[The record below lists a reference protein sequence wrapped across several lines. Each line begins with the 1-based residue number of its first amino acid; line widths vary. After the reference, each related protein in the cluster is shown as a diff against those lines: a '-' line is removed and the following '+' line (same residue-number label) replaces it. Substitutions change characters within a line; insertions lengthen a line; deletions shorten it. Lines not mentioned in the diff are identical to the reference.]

1 MAAKTLNELYNRL
14 VDAVYED
21 DTKSQCYYLSMI
33 ESHRHI
39 PVDYLMR
46 RGALFIPNNEYIR
59 HYLGS
64 DANTYGAGL
73 YDGDYCQWA
82 LFMLLPITDLVG
94 DVVGLVGWDAQ
105 NKNKELTEG
114 QLGLPMY
121 KVSSKLVFPREKYF
135 LTDVDLLK
143 RQFDKRA
150 IFIVDGVFDSVALNY
165 RGIPAISLLGS
176 MVSKEVLYFLRWY
189 KHVYTIQDNDEAGT
203 KLYLRLKK
211 ALPRVCRV
219 FQNRT
224 KDIEELLRGD
234 GEDGPVT
241 KQLKAIVEE
250 GPSYDVYLR

>member
-1 MAAKTLNELYNRL
+1 MAAPTLNELYKKL

-21 DTKSQCYYLSMI
+21 DSHSQQYYLSMI

-46 RGALFIPNNEYIR
+46 RGALFIPNNDYIH
-59 HYLGS
+59 HYLGR
-64 DANTYGAGL
+64 DADAYGAGL

-82 LFMLLPITDLVG
+82 LFMLLPIMDLVG

-121 KVSSKLVFPREKYF
+121 KVSSKLVFPKEKYF
-135 LTDVDLLK
+135 LSDVDLL
-143 RQFDKRA
+143 RQQFDKRA
-150 IFIVDGVFDSVALNY
+150 IFIVDGVFDSVTLNY

-176 MVSKEVLYFLRWY
+176 LVSKEILYFLRWY
-189 KHVYTIQDNDEAGT
+189 DRVYTIQDNDAAGNQ
-203 KLYLRLKK
+203 LYLRLKR

-219 FQNRT
+219 FQNKT
-224 KDIEELLRGD
+224 KDIEELLRSD
-234 GEDGPVT
+234 GVDGPLT
-241 KQLKAIVEE
+241 KQLQDILVS
-250 GPSYDVYLR
+250 GPAYDVYLK